1 MVSTSVVA
9 VRQMKA
15 IGDYA
20 ENIVE
25 YAESLQNQNSAFSA
39 EAIKEIGQMEQM
51 ITSLYGEIMQAYHK
65 VDLEALGRAHDIED
79 RIDDFTDQMQQ
90 NHIERLSAG
99 LCDPT
104 IGAEYISLAQNSE
117 RVADHLI
124 NMGNTIQSLAA
135 QR

>member
-25 YAESLQNQNSAFSA
+25 YAESLQNQNSAFSD

-51 ITSLYGEIMQAYHK
+51 ITSLHGEIMQAYHK

-90 NHIERLSAG
+90 KHIERLGAG